1 MLDLAVPLAKD
12 VLSKLATKATSSI
25 SDRFERK
32 LIGQGSVRAGRGL
45 TLFISN
51 EDMGGFFKIVES
63 LEKSSFFQKKIID
76 GATETIKHKIKNK
89 KVDFVLLINIGVTK
103 YINCEPNGTF
113 SKVNWPRIK
122 DGV

>member
-63 LEKSSFFQKKIID
+63 LEKSSFFQKKNWWCHWND
-76 GATETIKHKIKNK
+76 KTQNK
-89 KVDFVLLINIGVTK
+89 KTRRWISS
-103 YINCEPNGTF
+103 C
-113 SKVNWPRIK
+113 
-122 DGV
+122 

>member
-1 MLDLAVPLAKD
+1 MLDLDVPLAKD

-63 LEKSSFFQKKIID
+63 LEISSFFQKKIID
-76 GATETIKHKIKNK
+76 GATETIKHKIKKQEGGFRPANQYR
-89 KVDFVLLINIGVTK
+89 G
-103 YINCEPNGTF
+103 Y
-113 SKVNWPRIK
+113 
-122 DGV
+122 